1 MPKGKECI
9 VSGLGHLRVRN
20 SLGLCVR
27 LPYWCWLE
35 NCGLIKTTFLGEVVF
50 KLGTWSWFAEV
61 VWEELTPF
69 GAFCFFFRFCLQF
82 SSVAQLY
89 LTLSTPWTAA
99 HQASLSVTNTQSL
112 LKLISIKLVMP
123 SNHLI
128 PYHPLLLPSIFP
140 SNRVFSNES
149 VLHIRWPKYWEFQLH
164 HQSFQWTSRTDFL

>member
-69 GAFCFFFRFCLQF
+69 GAFCFFFQF
-82 SSVAQLY
+82 SPAQLVAQLC
-89 LTLSTPWTAA
+89 LTLCKPMDCSTPGLPST
-99 HQASLSVTNTQSL
+99 TNMWSL
-112 LKLISIKLVMP
+112 LKLMP
-123 SNHLI
+123 IELAIQPS
-128 PYHPLLLPSIFP
+128 HPLLSPSP
-140 SNRVFSNES
+140 PVFNHSQHQGLFQWINSSHE
-149 VLHIRWPKYWEFQLH
+149 VARLLEFQL
-164 HQSFQWTSRTDFL
+164 

>member
-69 GAFCFFFRFCLQF
+69 GAFCFFFQF
-82 SSVAQLY
+82 SPAQLVAQLC
-89 LTLSTPWTAA
+89 LTLCKPMDCSTPGLPST
-99 HQASLSVTNTQSL
+99 TNMWSL
-112 LKLISIKLVMP
+112 LKLMP
-123 SNHLI
+123 IELAIQPS
-128 PYHPLLLPSIFP
+128 HPLLSPSP
-140 SNRVFSNES
+140 PVFNHSQHQGLFQES
-149 VLHIRWPKYWEFQLH
+149 VLRIRWPKYWEFQLH